1 MFLNFSQAHLRRRVV
16 SRQPRT
22 ITLLPLQ
29 VSGKIWL
36 KSLPNQGVTS
46 LTTTK
51 FAMMRI
57 VEPRLRDNREHQ
69 TPKT

>member
-29 VSGKIWL
+29 GITLAGKY
-36 KSLPNQGVTS
+36 G
-46 LTTTK
+46 
-51 FAMMRI
+51 
-57 VEPRLRDNREHQ
+57 
-69 TPKT
+69 